1 MEIRGHNTHS
11 QERLKRACRNY
22 WPISLLPIVSKV
34 LERCVFNCLY
44 DHINNLITPLQHG
57 FLRNRSCVTQ
67 LLSVLHTIG
76 QNLDKNIQMDVIYFD
91 FAKAFDTVNHNV
103 LLPKLKTYGVSGQ
116 LLTWFANY
124 LSGWLQRVVIDGA
137 TSQWAPV
144 TSGFPQGSL
153 LGPLLF
159 LIFIND
165 LPDAA
170 IGDVFTSL
178 YADDTKIYR
187 NINTIDDCMSMQKT
201 LTNMHTWTRH
211 NNIRFNASKC
221 KALTITRKK
230 SPLDFIY
237 KLDNLELERVS
248 TEKDVGVNITNSLT
262 WNTHIH
268 AITAKANKLLGL
280 LKRTCPLLNDVSA
293 RRSLYLA
300 LVKSQLSYATQ
311 VWSPDKIALKTQIE
325 RVQRRATRWILK
337 QRVGMMSYRDRLW
350 TLKLLPLTFDREL
363 KDLVFFLQMSEWFYW
378 S

>member
-1 MEIRGHNTHS
+1 M
-11 QERLKRACRNY
+11 
-22 WPISLLPIVSKV
+22 
-34 LERCVFNCLY
+34 
-44 DHINNLITPLQHG
+44 
-57 FLRNRSCVTQ
+57 
-67 LLSVLHTIG
+67 
-76 QNLDKNIQMDVIYFD
+76 LDII
-91 FAKAFDTVNHNV
+91 HC
-103 LLPKLKTYGVSGQ
+103 
-116 LLTWFANY
+116 
-124 LSGWLQRVVIDGA
+124 
-137 TSQWAPV
+137 
-144 TSGFPQGSL
+144 
-153 LGPLLF
+153 
-159 LIFIND
+159 
-165 LPDAA
+165 
-170 IGDVFTSL
+170 FTSL

-280 LKRTCPLLNDVSA
+280 LKHTCPLLNDVSA

-337 QRVGMMSYRDRLW
+337 QRVGVMSYRDRLL

-363 KDLVFFLQMSEWFYW
+363 KDLVFFTNVGMVLLILMFMILFLLFLTAEPD
-378 S
+378 